1 MERLKIVQ
9 RFQCPI
15 LQRPSRDVVDKRC
28 YTCIRRLSTRHV
40 PKTDN
45 RSAKERMA
53 CYHADSGADRAAR
66 PFKTAVPRIPSPDK
80 NSEINMI
87 KNKDTHPPSPKESQA
102 TFDKS
107 RIVSDSKPRPPCGKM
122 NCDEIRFLADVA
134 CRPLL
139 SNNSSFR
146 PKSVDRFLSG
156 GPDGWVETEKYT
168 DCY

>member
-1 MERLKIVQ
+1 M
-9 RFQCPI
+9 
-15 LQRPSRDVVDKRC
+15 
-28 YTCIRRLSTRHV
+28 T
-40 PKTDN
+40 
-45 RSAKERMA
+45 
-53 CYHADSGADRAAR
+53 CYHTDSGADRAGG

-80 NSEINMI
+80 NNEINMI

-107 RIVSDSKPRPPCGKM
+107 RIASDSKPRHPCGKM
-122 NCDEIRFLADVA
+122 NRDEIRFLADVA

-168 DCY
+168 DRH